1 VPDQELQ
8 PRPQRT
14 RSGRPAPPAQYCG
27 ITSPIHAP
35 HAYRGVH
42 DGRERRLLCPGARWA
57 TP

>member
-1 VPDQELQ
+1 MSQPQPQ
-8 PRPQRT
+8 PRPR
-14 RSGRPAPPAQYCG
+14 RDRRVPAAPALYCG
-27 ITSPIHAP
+27 HTSPIHAP